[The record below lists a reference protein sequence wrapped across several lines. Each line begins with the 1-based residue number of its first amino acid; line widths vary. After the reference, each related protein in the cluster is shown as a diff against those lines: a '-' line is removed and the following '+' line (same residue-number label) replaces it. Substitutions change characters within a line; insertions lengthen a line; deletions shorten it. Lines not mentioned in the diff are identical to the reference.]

1 MSEDVDTIEVADNRA
16 AGAFELRD
24 AGRLIGI
31 ARYAVVP
38 ASGAQPE
45 RVVFF
50 HTEVSQAYEGQGLA
64 GRLATEALDQTV
76 AGGRTIVALCPYI
89 KVFPQ
94 AARHRLCR
102 ARLPTAAHRSRG
114 RRPDRRRLTPAV
126 RPQVS
131 LRASGESAAEV
142 VAGLHRL
149 EHRRR
154 AVLVDGVTTD
164 VDGGVDDEAD
174 RVGEVPG

>member
-89 KVFPQ
+89 KVFLKRHDTDYAGHVSPPQ
-94 AARHRLCR
+94 
-102 ARLPTAAHRSRG
+102 PT
-114 RRPDRRRLTPAV
+114 DLEAV
-126 RPQVS
+126 D
-131 LRASGESAAEV
+131 
-142 VAGLHRL
+142 
-149 EHRRR
+149 R
-154 AVLVDGVTTD
+154 AVDG
-164 VDGGVDDEAD
+164 
-174 RVGEVPG
+174 